1 MANQVSSEI
10 RIGSFWSNL
19 FKPPAVKSELES
31 ILTSMPPF
39 KNMNSKLIR
48 SLMKLIHNRI
58 YAPNEYIFYQG
69 DPGIS
74 LYIVIKGEV
83 LITQTTDDGERFD
96 IALLKQGDFFGE
108 VALLDEETRSASAL
122 SLKESQLAV
131 IFKPDLDEFIEA
143 HNKEGIQ
150 ILRGIS
156 QIIATRLRTLNQDY
170 FNLYNSI
177 RNR

>member
-1 MANQVSSEI
+1 MNEPI

-19 FKPPAVKSELES
+19 FKPPAEKSEVES
-31 ILTSMPPF
+31 IICSMPPF
-39 KNMNSKLIR
+39 KKLNQKLIR
-48 SLMKLIHNRI
+48 SLLRLIHNRA
-58 YAPNEYIFYQG
+58 YSANEYIFYQG
-69 DPGIS
+69 DPGIG
-74 LYIVIKGEV
+74 LYIIISGEV

-96 IALLKQGDFFGE
+96 IALLKSGDFFGE

-143 HNKEGIQ
+143 HPKEGIQ
-150 ILRGIS
+150 ILRGIT

-177 RNR
+177 RAK